1 MSRAFDELSYDEFRR
16 LASDK
21 SLTPNERIGF
31 PDAYRTGFDALI
43 FNDILQKLTRLQG
56 SSARV
61 LDIGPGCSALPR
73 LLIDH
78 CVQRGYTLA
87 LVDSPEMLG
96 QLPDAHGLT
105 KFSGFY
111 PDETVD
117 LMAMKGQFDAI
128 LCYSVFHYLF
138 AEGAFWRFL
147 DCSIELLAP
156 GGQMLI
162 GDIPNV
168 SKRKRFFA
176 SEAGIKFHQ
185 SFMQTDEIPDVDF
198 RSVEFNRIDDAVLL
212 GVIMRARAQGCDA
225 YWLPQAEGLP
235 MANRREDLLIAK
247 P

>member
-1 MSRAFDELSYDEFRR
+1 
-16 LASDK
+16 
-21 SLTPNERIGF
+21 
-31 PDAYRTGFDALI
+31 
-43 FNDILQKLTRLQG
+43 
-56 SSARV
+56 
-61 LDIGPGCSALPR
+61 
-73 LLIDH
+73 
-78 CVQRGYTLA
+78 
-87 LVDSPEMLG
+87 
-96 QLPDAHGLT
+96 
-105 KFSGFY
+105 
-111 PDETVD
+111 
-117 LMAMKGQFDAI
+117 
-128 LCYSVFHYLF
+128 
-138 AEGAFWRFL
+138 
-147 DCSIELLAP
+147 
-156 GGQMLI
+156 MLI